1 MKRLYFPLIAM
12 AMATPTLCHA
22 YNTWG
27 GADYT
32 DKFLGVTW
40 DKTWTRAGGLQTAT
54 TAKAASWMADL
65 PDNMFVAHVSIPGA
79 HDFAT
84 GEDNWVTSVANGPA
98 SSTTQAVTMREQMDR
113 GIRGIDLRPG
123 LHDGKLY
130 CNHGLAQTEKT
141 LKEAVD
147 DMIYFLQQH
156 PTEFFVVHFFRGNV
170 YRSGEGGA
178 ATLVGGSNSA
188 ADQTTYN
195 KLMQEIFQT
204 NTLTDKDG
212 NPKTVGDYVVN
223 FSPNLTVKEARGKM
237 VLFLRDR
244 IDFVHL
250 DKQARITNWDTEF
263 KNADNPAKITNELDS
278 RLSSN
283 LHVQDISEGDD
294 NTLWNQK
301 VPYCR
306 NLIEFA
312 QTQPT
317 PAEIRAAN
325 NGYKAEWVMNFTSI
339 DNSGSSKTSDNTNG
353 YKGGA
358 SLMNDN
364 AREYIEANLGRGP
377 LGVFFSDYVL
387 RTQTKKHSADRYYT
401 VNGDQLV
408 YKIIENNF
416 TGGEEAPVVRYALD
430 DTHDWTSMPTRY
442 YLRNVGASRDAG
454 KDLFYGA
461 GSTWGTRCTLDEA
474 GAAVNLNLDSDGHYR
489 IKSNFG
495 ELYWGENKFFCD
507 GGSGIG
513 FILTNTTYN
522 GKPVYIFNETNGNFL
537 SAFKFNGEAAE
548 DVDKTKAYSD
558 RPDYFVYARDPKDV
572 TDETYHMWELVAEED
587 RIAELER
594 EAKLVKPYN
603 ATFMVPGYG
612 FGQGGE
618 KDMLNA
624 MWTPTLGAGKDPSS
638 SVVHDETVFAGLET
652 TQGGGAVYRLYN
664 KKKRAFLNA
673 SSNDYAVE
681 GKITGLPNGTY
692 DFYCQAVTHNSAV
705 TATIAGTEYSV
716 SRRNDQTTEDV
727 NVATKWF
734 SESADNGKIEK
745 KRFEVTDGTIS
756 MSFKKTIATESATA
770 FFLDNIHLTYYG
782 HAHKVEITFPEHWNT
797 VILPFD
803 VSETDLT
810 AVKGDDLHFYQATG
824 LETTGKVLQ
833 ENLGELYEYHLVTRS
848 SDINNLKANT
858 PYIVENNAITE
869 VVPKVTSKQAP
880 MRRAATEAEQAAAAK
895 VYTFSGYPIDTEAT
909 YTDGNNILTGV
920 LADDYEIG
928 EGHYA
933 LQTTNFQLFGKLEE
947 GEMANIGKYRAF
959 VHADSPQPIHPMI
972 LFNDVENVLTGV
984 EDVAAEEQ
992 GITDETP
999 VDVYTTGGMMLRH
1012 GVAKGEALTELPRGI
1027 YILAAGATTLKV
1039 AK

>member
-1 MKRLYFPLIAM
+1 
-12 AMATPTLCHA
+12 
-22 YNTWG
+22 
-27 GADYT
+27 
-32 DKFLGVTW
+32 
-40 DKTWTRAGGLQTAT
+40 
-54 TAKAASWMADL
+54 
-65 PDNMFVAHVSIPGA
+65 
-79 HDFAT
+79 
-84 GEDNWVTSVANGPA
+84 
-98 SSTTQAVTMREQMDR
+98 
-113 GIRGIDLRPG
+113 
-123 LHDGKLY
+123 
-130 CNHGLAQTEKT
+130 
-141 LKEAVD
+141 
-147 DMIYFLQQH
+147 
-156 PTEFFVVHFFRGNV
+156 
-170 YRSGEGGA
+170 
-178 ATLVGGSNSA
+178 
-188 ADQTTYN
+188 
-195 KLMQEIFQT
+195 
-204 NTLTDKDG
+204 
-212 NPKTVGDYVVN
+212 
-223 FSPNLTVKEARGKM
+223 
-237 VLFLRDR
+237 
-244 IDFVHL
+244 
-250 DKQARITNWDTEF
+250 
-263 KNADNPAKITNELDS
+263 
-278 RLSSN
+278 
-283 LHVQDISEGDD
+283 
-294 NTLWNQK
+294 
-301 VPYCR
+301 
-306 NLIEFA
+306 
-312 QTQPT
+312 
-317 PAEIRAAN
+317 
-325 NGYKAEWVMNFTSI
+325 
-339 DNSGSSKTSDNTNG
+339 
-353 YKGGA
+353 
-358 SLMNDN
+358 
-364 AREYIEANLGRGP
+364 
-377 LGVFFSDYVL
+377 
-387 RTQTKKHSADRYYT
+387 
-401 VNGDQLV
+401 
-408 YKIIENNF
+408 
-416 TGGEEAPVVRYALD
+416 
-430 DTHDWTSMPTRY
+430 MPTRY

-638 SVVHDETVFAGLET
+638 SAVHDETVFAGLET

-947 GEMANIGKYRAF
+947 GEMANIDKYRAF

-1027 YILAAGATTLKV
+1027 YILAAGATNLKV

>member
-12 AMATPTLCHA
+12 ALATPTLCHA

-32 DKFLGVTW
+32 DDYLGVTW
-40 DKTWTRAGGLQTAT
+40 DKTWTRAGGLQAAT
-54 TAKAASWMADL
+54 TDKAASWMADL

-113 GIRGIDLRPG
+113 GIRGVDLRPG
-123 LHDGKLY
+123 LHGGKLY

-141 LKEAVD
+141 IVEAVT
-147 DMIYFLQQH
+147 DMVTFLQKH
-156 PTEFFVVHFFRGNV
+156 PSEFFVVHFFRGNV
-170 YRSGEGGA
+170 YRSGEGGS
-178 ATLVGGSNSA
+178 ATLVGGSNDPE
-188 ADQTTYN
+188 DQATYN

-204 NTLTDKDG
+204 TF
-212 NPKTVGDYVVN
+212 GDYVVN

-250 DKQARITNWDTEF
+250 DKQARITNWDTNF
-263 KNADNPAKITNELDS
+263 ADSSNPAKITNELDS
-278 RLSSN
+278 RLSTN

-294 NTLWNQK
+294 NVRNTK
-301 VPYCR
+301 IVHCR
-306 NLIEFA
+306 NLIDFA

-317 PAEIRAAN
+317 PAEMMAAN

-358 SLMNDN
+358 SVMNDN
-364 AREYIEANLGRGP
+364 AREYIEQNLGRGP

-387 RTQTKKHSADRYYT
+387 RTQTKKHSANSYYT

-416 TGGEEAPVVRYALD
+416 TGGDNAPVVRYALD
-430 DTHDWTSMPTRY
+430 DAHDWTAMPTRY
-442 YLRNVGASRDAG
+442 YLRNVGATRDMG
-454 KDLFYGA
+454 KDMYYGA
-461 GSTWGTRCTLDEA
+461 GSMWGTRCTLDEA

-495 ELYWGENKFFCD
+495 ELYYSNNEGQFFCD

-513 FILTNTTYN
+513 FILTSTIYN
-522 GKPVYIFNETNGNFL
+522 GKPVYIFTETNKNYL
-537 SAFKFNGEAAE
+537 SAFKFDGEASH
-548 DVDKTKAYSD
+548 DSDKTKAYSD
-558 RPDYFVYARDPKDV
+558 RPDYFVFAREPSAV
-572 TDETYHMWELVAEED
+572 TDATYHMWELVAEED

-594 EAKLVKPYN
+594 EAKLVKPYD

-612 FGQGGE
+612 FGKGGE
-618 KDMLNA
+618 ESIVTQTWIVSGKGSSATCEITNSVGNGA
-624 MWTPTLGAGKDPSS
+624 MYRCYNNKVSGYKAGEKTVWTLTGTIA
-638 SVVHDETVFAGLET
+638 
-652 TQGGGAVYRLYN
+652 
-664 KKKRAFLNA
+664 
-673 SSNDYAVE
+673 
-681 GKITGLPNGTY
+681 GLPNGKYKLYFQAFSSQNDVSYIVNGDSNISGNVLRY
-692 DFYCQAVTHNSAV
+692 DESGNSDISFAA
-705 TATIAGTEYSV
+705 TAFNSNSETEK
-716 SRRNDQTTEDV
+716 NFDIT
-727 NVATKWF
+727 
-734 SESADNGKIEK
+734 
-745 KRFEVTDGTIS
+745 VTDGRITIQ
-756 MSFKKTIATESATA
+756 FAKTASNTSPGS

-782 HAHKVEITFPEHWNT
+782 HAHDVNVTFPEHWNT

-803 VSETDLT
+803 VSESDLT
-810 AVKGDDLHFYQATG
+810 AMKGGDDLHFYQATG

-869 VVPKVTSKQAP
+869 VVPEVTSKKAP
-880 MRRAATEAEQAAAAK
+880 ARRAAASEAEKAAAAK
-895 VYTFSGYPIDTEAT
+895 VYTFSGFPIDTEAT

-933 LQTTNFQLFGKLEE
+933 LQTTNFQLFGKLEP
-947 GEMANIGKYRAF
+947 GEMASVDKYRAF
-959 VHADSPQPIHPMI
+959 VHADSPQPTHPMI